1 MNVKLP
7 SHRSYGK
14 SMKQLYMSCI
24 RHAGHI
30 MGESTER
37 RPYVNPVPNSV
48 KMTVRIIKMSCR
60 LNAYFGGLNDS
71 PT

>member
-30 MGESTER
+30 IGESTER
-37 RPYVNPVPNSV
+37 SYVNPVPNSV
-48 KMTVRIIKMSCR
+48 KMTVRII
-60 LNAYFGGLNDS
+60 N
-71 PT
+71 